1 MCNPWRMPTKTP
13 ATLESKIE
21 RLLHEHLVEQQR
33 LVKAAVER
41 AFSVLAPAPSVAM
54 QRQGTRVRRSSGA
67 VANLAKRLLEAV
79 QACPGETMTV
89 IAAHVGEK
97 PRALHRPMMRLK
109 HEGRVRSAG
118 ERNATRYF
126 PMGGKAT

>member
-1 MCNPWRMPTKTP
+1 MSMK
-13 ATLESKIE
+13 ALGTLESKIE
-21 RLLHEHLVEQQR
+21 RLVHEHLVEQQR

-54 QRQGTRVRRSSGA
+54 QRRGTRVRRSSGA
-67 VANLAKRLLEAV
+67 LADLAERLLEAV
-79 QACPGETMTV
+79 QECPGETM
-89 IAAHVGEK
+89 AALAARVGEK

-109 HEGRVRSAG
+109 QEGRVRRAG

-126 PMGGKAT
+126 PM